1 MAYDQRLAARV
12 KTWAD
17 KHPGIAVKA
26 MFGGLCYL
34 VGGNMLGGVKDTNL
48 LLRLGPGGATH
59 IGKPHILPFPTWARP
74 MAGYLQVEPAGCAT
88 DASLAT
94 WLDQAHAFVSSLPP
108 KDTAAPPAAPA
119 KPAPARRPAARTA
132 AKAKPETARR
142 AKAKPQTARRAKA
155 KPVTAKRAKAK
166 PATAKRAKAKPA
178 KAKRR

>member
-1 MAYDQRLAARV
+1 MWQIQQPVPSLGSIDGLMAYDQRLAARV

-88 DASLAT
+88 EASLAA
-94 WLDQAHAFVSSLPP
+94 WLDQAHAFASSLPP
-108 KDTAAPPAAPA
+108 KDNAAPA
-119 KPAPARRPAARTA
+119 PSTAVARRPAKA
-132 AKAKPETARR
+132 AKTTAR
-142 AKAKPQTARRAKA
+142 
-155 KPVTAKRAKAK
+155 
-166 PATAKRAKAKPA
+166 AKPA
-178 KAKRR
+178 KAKAAKAKRR